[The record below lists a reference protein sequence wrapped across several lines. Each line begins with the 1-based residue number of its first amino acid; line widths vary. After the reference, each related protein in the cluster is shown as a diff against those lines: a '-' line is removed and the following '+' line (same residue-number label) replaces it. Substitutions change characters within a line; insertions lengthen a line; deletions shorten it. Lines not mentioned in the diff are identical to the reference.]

1 MGLKAE
7 AIDYSNAMS
16 HGGTR
21 SVRQRRRGL
30 GGGVGWGGGWGNM
43 PAFFQSVRAVTIDPS
58 AGSFRSR
65 FRDVYFWVLFRFAE
79 TENTPKPNQ
88 KKGRLLIMLALTT

>member
-30 GGGVGWGGGWGNM
+30 GGWGGGGNM

-88 KKGRLLIMLALTT
+88 KKGRLLIMLASTT